1 MSQAQITI
9 FDKSRHIS
17 SLVVFIVAA
26 LSLLLYRTMDSA
38 GMTWQIVLALV
49 ALAVGIPHGALD
61 HLVSLP
67 KSTTTKMII
76 FIVIYVAIA
85 LCAIWAMLT
94 WSIIGFIGVVV
105 MSALHFGVGDAA
117 FLSEQSKVRKEAPA
131 PVFAKVVYALAA
143 GWLPVAIPLTN
154 SKSVEALSQVNPDL
168 INWHGGWDW
177 LINLT
182 VVLIT
187 LIALVMLLLY
197 RRTRDAIDLV
207 LLYVLVMIAP
217 PLVAFATYF
226 GMWHAVRHTARLTL
240 RLKSSQK
247 FIAQGDARGAFAR
260 AVLPGTP
267 ALVGT
272 FIVAAIIGL
281 QSEEKLSDTFLWYS
295 LVVVWALTVPH
306 MLVTARLDRAAL
318 SPSTK
323 KGVTA

>member
-1 MSQAQITI
+1 MSQAQISV
-9 FDKSRHIS
+9 FDKSRQFS
-17 SLVVFIVAA
+17 SLVVLGVAA

-38 GMTWQIVLALV
+38 SMTWQIVVALV
-49 ALAVGIPHGALD
+49 ALAIGIPHGALD

-67 KSTTTKMII
+67 KSSALKMAV
-76 FIVIYVAIA
+76 FIVLYVAIA
-85 LCAIWAMLT
+85 LFAIWAILK
-94 WSIIGFIGVVV
+94 WSVIGFIGVVV
-105 MSALHFGVGDAA
+105 MSALHFGIGDTA
-117 FLSEQSKVRKEAPA
+117 FISEQNKSRGETTAP
-131 PVFAKVVYALAA
+131 PLAKIFYALA
-143 GWLPVAIPLTN
+143 GGLLPVAIPLTN
-154 SKSVEALSQVNPDL
+154 SKSVDALAQVNADL

-177 LINLT
+177 LINLS

-187 LIALVMLLLY
+187 LIAIVFLLSY
-197 RRTRDAIDLV
+197 RRNRDAIDLI
-207 LLYVLVMIAP
+207 LLYLLVMIAP

-240 RLKSSQK
+240 RLTSSQK
-247 FIAQGDARGAFAR
+247 FIAQGDACGAFAR
-260 AVLPGTP
+260 AVIPGTP

-318 SPSTK
+318 SSPH
-323 KGVTA
+323 KGVSV